1 MFICQNCG
9 DCCGPIPVS
18 KDELHDIIEAIRH
31 MSPEE
36 RSRLKNQKRD
46 KFTCPLRDIEKKR
59 CSVYGVRPKVCQ
71 LFGQVERLRCPHN
84 LGASVMSKVQE
95 SMELKGIRE
104 PVGVLGMDI
113 GWKEIETKCSQ
124 LD

>member
-1 MFICQNCG
+1 MFVCQNCG

-46 KFTCPLRDIEKKR
+46 IFTCPLRDVEKKR
-59 CSVYGVRPKVCQ
+59 CSVYRARPKVCQ
-71 LFGQVERLRCPHN
+71 LFGRVVQLRCSHN
-84 LGASVMSKVQE
+84 LNAPAMAKASE
-95 SMELKGIRE
+95 NMELKGISE
-104 PVGVLGMDI
+104 AVGVLGMDI
-113 GWKEIETKCSQ
+113 GWKEIDTQCSQ

>member
-1 MFICQNCG
+1 
-9 DCCGPIPVS
+9 
-18 KDELHDIIEAIRH
+18 

-71 LFGQVERLRCPHN
+71 LFGHVAQLRCSHN
-84 LGASVMSKVQE
+84 LNAPVMAKASE
-95 SMELKGIRE
+95 SMELKGISE
-104 PVGVLGMDI
+104 AVGVLGMDI
-113 GWKEIETKCSQ
+113 GWKELEREARQNAAS
-124 LD
+124 